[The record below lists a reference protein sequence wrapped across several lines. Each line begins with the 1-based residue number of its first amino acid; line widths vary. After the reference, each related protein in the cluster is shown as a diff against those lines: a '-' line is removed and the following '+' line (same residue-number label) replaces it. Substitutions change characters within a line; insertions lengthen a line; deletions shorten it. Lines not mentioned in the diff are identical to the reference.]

1 MFPRWLDGD
10 GYAFWPFF
18 GNVRSWWE
26 VRDLPNVLML
36 HFASLK
42 RNVSGEIGRVASF
55 LEVPIDEARFP
66 ESSSIAASTI

>member
-1 MFPRWLDGD
+1 
-10 GYAFWPFF
+10 
-18 GNVRSWWE
+18 
-26 VRDLPNVLML
+26 LPNVLML

-42 RNVSGEIGRVASF
+42 RDLSGEIGRVASF

>member
-1 MFPRWLDGD
+1 MARRRRLCVL
-10 GYAFWPFF
+10 A
-18 GNVRSWWE
+18 VLRECAELVE

-42 RNVSGEIGRVASF
+42 RDLSGEIGRVASF